1 LSLIIDRAAG
11 PGARQFCETWL
22 QAGLDIYRK
31 NEYSFRTLM
40 QTQTERSP
48 ASDKREA
55 VLDAALKLFAAQG
68 FHGTSMPEVAEK
80 ARVGAGTI
88 YRYFDSK
95 EALVNA
101 LFQRWKAELGQHLLG
116 DMPPELPPR
125 EVFHRVWTRLA
136 GFAQQY
142 PEAFVFLELHH
153 HQPYLDAESVRI
165 EMGLLQM
172 LGSFVETA
180 TAAGAFKALPPAV
193 LIALGYG
200 AMSGLLKAA
209 SLGHVTLTPKLIEQ
223 AGDCVWEA
231 LKR

>member
-1 LSLIIDRAAG
+1 L
-11 PGARQFCETWL
+11 
-22 QAGLDIYRK
+22 
-31 NEYSFRTLM
+31 
-40 QTQTERSP
+40 TQTPTERGS

-80 ARVGAGTI
+80 AHVGAGTI
-88 YRYFDSK
+88 YRYFESK

-101 LFQRWKAELGQHLLG
+101 LFQRWKAELSQHLLG
-116 DMPPELPPR
+116 DLPPDLPTR
-125 EVFHRVWTRLA
+125 DVFHRVWTRLA
-136 GFAQQY
+136 GFAQQH
-142 PEAFVFLELHH
+142 PEAFAFLELHH
-153 HQPYLDAESVRI
+153 HQPYLDAESLRI
-165 EMGLLQM
+165 EMELLQM
-172 LGSFVETA
+172 LGAFVEA
-180 TAAGAFKALPPAV
+180 SSQAGALKDLPPAV

-209 SLGHVTLTPKLIEQ
+209 SLGHLELTPELIDQ

>member
-1 LSLIIDRAAG
+1 VI
-11 PGARQFCETWL
+11 
-22 QAGLDIYRK
+22 QA
-31 NEYSFRTLM
+31 S
-40 QTQTERSP
+40 TERSG
-48 ASDKREA
+48 AGDKREA

-80 ARVGAGTI
+80 AHVGAGTI
-88 YRYFDSK
+88 YRYFESK

-101 LFQRWKAELGQHLLG
+101 LFQRWKAELSQHLLG
-116 DMPPELPPR
+116 ELPPDLPTR
-125 EVFHRVWTRLA
+125 DVFHRVWTRLA
-136 GFAQQY
+136 GFAQQN
-142 PEAFVFLELHH
+142 PEAFCFLELHH

-165 EMGLLQM
+165 EMELLQM
-172 LGSFVETA
+172 LGAFVEAA
-180 TAAGAFKALPPAV
+180 TAAGSLKPLPPAM

-209 SLGHVTLTPKLIEQ
+209 SLGHLALTPKLIEQ